1 MNKKVIGL
9 MILAVFFLALT
20 LSGAQI
26 ETEWTV
32 TVRKDEMTGEETRYV
47 LSPLVPPVSPVG
59 LRYRSI
65 KAGLGV
71 GYDGED
77 EWVYIWF
84 NQIPIF
90 DDTEFKDDYEIIN
103 TKIKWNK
110 KVEDVQLYREWA
122 SDVIYFLDSEN
133 VVSKIMNSDMMLLEL
148 NLDGE
153 RVYFQFPLEGAH
165 KAINELYKK
174 FPREEEKK
182 SGSLWTVNVSKDI
195 MTGEETWY
203 ASLPEVPPV
212 SPVGLLYQ
220 GIKAVLGVGYDR
232 EDEWVYIQFNFPPIL
247 DDTEFKGD
255 YKIINTRIKWDDEIE
270 GVQLYHVGLVSDV
283 IYFLDNKNVVSKI
296 INSDTMLLE
305 LTMDSEKVYFQFP
318 LEGANEA
325 INELYKK
332 FPSEVEE

>member
-1 MNKKVIGL
+1 

-90 DDTEFKDDYEIIN
+90 DDTEFKGDYE
-103 TKIKWNK
+103 
-110 KVEDVQLYREWA
+110 
-122 SDVIYFLDSEN
+122 
-133 VVSKIMNSDMMLLEL
+133 
-148 NLDGE
+148 
-153 RVYFQFPLEGAH
+153 
-165 KAINELYKK
+165 
-174 FPREEEKK
+174 
-182 SGSLWTVNVSKDI
+182 
-195 MTGEETWY
+195 
-203 ASLPEVPPV
+203 
-212 SPVGLLYQ
+212 
-220 GIKAVLGVGYDR
+220 
-232 EDEWVYIQFNFPPIL
+232 
-247 DDTEFKGD
+247 
-255 YKIINTRIKWDDEIE
+255 IINTRIKWDDEIE
-270 GVQLYHVGLVSDV
+270 GVQLYNDGLASDV
-283 IYFLDNKNVVSKI
+283 IYFSDNKKVVSKI

-305 LTMDSEKVYFQFP
+305 LILFGEGNVYFQFP
-318 LEGANEA
+318 LVGAAEA